1 MRLRITLGILAV
13 VAACGASATAQPPE
27 GRDGPP
33 PEHRDRLRD
42 ALDANGD
49 HELDADEIKN
59 AASVLASLDADGNG
73 KIDREEFRPPI
84 RGGGDG
90 FRGRPAPSR
99 ERDPGSESRGPREGR
114 PEREREGRPERE
126 REGRPER
133 EREGRPE
140 RGIGPRD
147 GAGPRG
153 EGGPST
159 ERVVARAMSF
169 DADGD
174 GKLDKSE
181 LEKFAGGMVERMR
194 AARPDRE
201 GAGPPR
207 RPEESKDDAR
217 PEGSRQAE

>member
-114 PEREREGRPERE
+114 PEREREGRPER
-126 REGRPER
+126 
-133 EREGRPE
+133 
-140 RGIGPRD
+140 GIGPRD